1 MHFSNIGYSATIIAF
16 YVFPF
21 LFFKKNSLF
30 LLIKNF
36 FYKKN
41 NFFIIIIIFTYLL
54 ILFFFNNEN
63 EFGSAVAG
71 INKFSEQG
79 KGFYYK
85 FILLITKN
93 SVLRNIL
100 LYLGLFLS
108 FIILK

>member
-1 MHFSNIGYSATIIAF
+1 M
-16 YVFPF
+16 
-21 LFFKKNSLF
+21 FKKS
-30 LLIKNF
+30 
-36 FYKKN
+36 
-41 NFFIIIIIFTYLL
+41 

-93 SVLRNIL
+93 SILRNIL
-100 LYLGLFLS
+100 LYLGFFLS
-108 FIILK
+108 FIIILI